1 VFEPV
6 HEIRLQLAAS
16 QHALRRVLLNPD
28 LRRLGTAWT
37 LSIAAQW
44 ALIVALL
51 VYAYQEGGA
60 VGVGILGL
68 ARTLPTLIGVPIAS
82 TLGDRHSGT
91 RVLLG
96 IYATALATA
105 IAAAVALALGSPFV
119 ILLVIA
125 AVNAVATAAVRPLQ
139 NTIIPGLARSPE
151 ELVAAN
157 VATSTGEGVGLLVGP
172 ALGGILLVLGT
183 AAAATA
189 GALGM
194 ALATIAFSRVRPLI
208 RLPGAA
214 SAARQSHG
222 GRSKAGFLDG
232 FRSLR
237 SLPTPLLI
245 IVVFG
250 VQPFVRGML
259 TVLIV
264 VATIGTLGLGE
275 SGVGLLN
282 SAIGAGGIIG
292 AIGSVL
298 LVGRRRL
305 APFFILGL
313 VFWGA
318 PISVVGL
325 LPVVWVAVAAMAVVG
340 ASNAIL
346 DVAGF
351 TLLQRTIPNEMRA
364 SIMGLFEGYIAA
376 TAGLGGIVAPLLLAV
391 LGVQGAFLVTGA
403 ILPVVAAVSLRGVLR
418 ADDVA
423 LVPEHQLRLLRGI
436 SMFAPLSVSTVEQLA
451 GSLTAL
457 HFAPGEVLM
466 RAGDPGDRFIL
477 IDAGSV
483 EVEQAGKTL
492 RTIGAGGH
500 VGEIALLRSIPRTA
514 TVRAVTETSAF
525 GLDSASFIA
534 AVCGDREAAVSA
546 ERVVDARLANNE
558 DRLT

>member
-1 VFEPV
+1 M
-6 HEIRLQLAAS
+6 
-16 QHALRRVLLNPD
+16 
-28 LRRLGTAWT
+28 
-37 LSIAAQW
+37 
-44 ALIVALL
+44 IVALL
-51 VYAYQEGGA
+51 VYAYQEVGA

-68 ARTLPTLIGVPIAS
+68 ARTLPTLIGVPLTS
-82 TLGDRHSGT
+82 TLGDRQSGT
-91 RVLLG
+91 RVLLR
-96 IYATALATA
+96 IYATALGTA
-105 IAAAVALALGSPFV
+105 IAVAVTLAVGSPFV
-119 ILLVIA
+119 IVLVIA
-125 AVNAVATAAVRPLQ
+125 AINAVATAAVRPLQ
-139 NTIIPGLARSPE
+139 NAIIPGLARSPE

-157 VATSTGEGVGLLVGP
+157 VAASTGEGVGLLVGP
-172 ALGGILLVLGT
+172 ALGGILLVFGP

-194 ALATIAFSRVRPLI
+194 ALATIAFSRVRPPI
-208 RLPGAA
+208 WLPGAA
-214 SAARQSHG
+214 RAARQRHS
-222 GRSKAGFLDG
+222 GRLLAGFLDG
-232 FRSLR
+232 FTSLR
-237 SLPTPLLI
+237 SLPTPFLI
-245 IVVFG
+245 LVVFG

-264 VATIGTLGLGE
+264 VAAIGTLGLGE

-292 AIGSVL
+292 ALGSVL
-298 LVGRRRL
+298 LVGRHRL
-305 APFFILGL
+305 APFFLLAL

-325 LPVVWVAVAAMAVVG
+325 LPVVWVAIAAMVVVG

-351 TLLQRTIPNEMRA
+351 TLFQRTIPNEVRA

-403 ILPVVAAVSLRGVLR
+403 ILPIVAAVSLRGVLR

-423 LVPEHQLRLLRGI
+423 LVPEHQLRLLRGVA
-436 SMFAPLSVSTVEQLA
+436 MFAPLSVSTIEQLA
-451 GSLTAL
+451 GSLGAL
-457 HFAPGEVLM
+457 HFAAGEVLM

-477 IDAGSV
+477 IDAGAV
-483 EVEQAGKTL
+483 EVEKGGAILG
-492 RTIGAGGH
+492 TIGAGGH

-514 TVRAVTETSAF
+514 TVRAITETSAF

-534 AVCGDREAAVSA
+534 AVCGDREAAISA
-546 ERVVDARLANNE
+546 ERVVDARLANSE
-558 DRLT
+558 DRST

>member
-1 VFEPV
+1 M
-6 HEIRLQLAAS
+6 
-16 QHALRRVLLNPD
+16 
-28 LRRLGTAWT
+28 
-37 LSIAAQW
+37 
-44 ALIVALL
+44 
-51 VYAYQEGGA
+51 
-60 VGVGILGL
+60 
-68 ARTLPTLIGVPIAS
+68 
-82 TLGDRHSGT
+82 
-91 RVLLG
+91 
-96 IYATALATA
+96 
-105 IAAAVALALGSPFV
+105 
-119 ILLVIA
+119 
-125 AVNAVATAAVRPLQ
+125 ATAAVRPLQ
-139 NTIIPGLARSPE
+139 NTVIPGLARSAE

-172 ALGGILLVLGT
+172 ALGGILLVSRRGGGRHRRS
-183 AAAATA
+183 A
-189 GALGM
+189 GDGVGDD
-194 ALATIAFSRVRPLI
+194 RVLSGPPADPVAGRGL
-208 RLPGAA
+208 
-214 SAARQSHG
+214 AARQAHG
-222 GRSKAGFLDG
+222 GRSTAGFLDG

-237 SLPTPLLI
+237 RLPTPFLI

-264 VATIGTLGLGE
+264 VATIGTLGLGQ

-292 AIGSVL
+292 AVGSVL

-325 LPVVWVAVAAMAVVG
+325 LPVVWVAVAAMGVVG

-351 TLLQRTIPNEMRA
+351 TLFQRTIPNEVRA

-423 LVPEHQLRLLRGI
+423 LVPEHQLRLLRGV

-457 HFAPGEVLM
+457 HFAPGDVLM

-483 EVEQAGKTL
+483 EVEQAGTTL

-500 VGEIALLRSIPRTA
+500 VGEVALLRSIPRTA

-525 GLDSASFIA
+525 GLDSPSFIA
-534 AVCGDREAAVSA
+534 AVCGDRQAAVAA
-546 ERVVDARLANNE
+546 ERVVDARLANSE
-558 DRLT
+558 DGRSEACMTRRPGEPSWVSGRDNHTAVAGVSCTDGLGAGGNDGGAWRLSGTR